1 MSIWHPLWDT
11 IQTHEAADR
20 LRRLL
25 PRSPR
30 VARQRAIFVLPE
42 LHDLMVGPHSDR
54 SDANRY
60 AALRARLEV
69 FIGGDP
75 ITNTY
80 LKALRPTRNGVWEI
94 VNKKPKPSLRVF
106 GLFVTRDV
114 FIATHHQRRDV
125 LGGFQTPMW
134 KEEIRR
140 ARHEWTQLFNNAPLL
155 GALHEVVSG
164 AIYV

>member
-11 IQTHEAADR
+11 LQAHEAAGR
-20 LRRLL
+20 LRRLM

-30 VARQRAIFVLPE
+30 VALQRALFALPE
-42 LHDLMVGPHSDR
+42 LHRALTGTHADPVEASR
-54 SDANRY
+54 C

-80 LKALRPTRNGVWEI
+80 LKALRPTRNAVWEI

-114 FIATHHQRRDV
+114 FIATHHQRRDL

-134 KEEIRR
+134 KEEVRR
-140 ARHEWTQLFNNAPLL
+140 ARHEWYQLFENDPLL
-155 GALHEVVSG
+155 GSLHEVVSG